1 MTEIAQEAEAA
12 LRAWGGASSPPRL
25 VTHRENAV
33 FEVVLADGRH
43 AALRLHR
50 REYQSAGAIRSEL
63 RWTLA
68 LARAG
73 LAVPEPIPAGSG
85 DLVAC
90 LPTGRVASVVA
101 WVEGRP
107 LGAAYHPLV
116 GSVAEQCAMFSAVGR
131 MLAALHDATDAMVLP
146 EGFTR
151 PSWDEGGLLGP
162 EPFWGRFWENPAL
175 TSAEAEVLQTARAR
189 ALDKLADYRAAG
201 ADYGLIHADLMR
213 ENILVDGS
221 QLRLID
227 FDDCGFGF
235 RLYDLATLMLQNLAE
250 PAYPN
255 LLQAALDGYGAVRPL
270 GAADIALLPMFVML
284 RCFASCGWAVPRMAQ
299 DDPKLRFY
307 AERALQQARLF
318 LDGA

>member
-12 LRAWGGASSPPRL
+12 LRAWGGTSGVPRL

-33 FEVVLADGRH
+33 FEVRLADGRH

-50 REYQSAGAIRSEL
+50 REYQSAAAIRSEL

-73 LAVPEPIPAGSG
+73 LAVPEPIPARSG
-85 DLVAC
+85 DLVEC

-101 WVEGRP
+101 WVAGTP
-107 LGAAYHPLV
+107 LGAAYQPLA
-116 GSVAEQCAMFSAVGR
+116 GTVAEQCATFAAVGR
-131 MLAALHDATDAMVLP
+131 MVAAVHDATDAMVLP

-151 PSWDEGGLLGP
+151 PSWDEAGLLGP
-162 EPFWGRFWENPAL
+162 EPFWGHFWENPAL
-175 TSAEAEVLQTARAR
+175 TRGEAEELQRARAR
-189 ALDKLADYRAAG
+189 ALDKLAAFREVG

-221 QLRLID
+221 QVRLID

-235 RLYDLATLMLQNLAE
+235 RLYDLATLMLQNLSE
-250 PAYPN
+250 PAYPA
-255 LLQAALDGYGAVRPL
+255 LFQAALDGYRSVRPL
-270 GAADIALLPMFVML
+270 GAAEVALLPMFVML

-299 DDPKLRFY
+299 ADPKLRFY

-318 LDGA
+318 LGSA